1 MKSNNVYLWEKIS
14 LEFLSTDRSR
24 VELAA
29 RLLKLAGV
37 SAEVKR
43 KEGGRDVW
51 RIDVT
56 TDRLAAGREELRKAI
71 AEIVEAARSNGWV
84 DAGKAD
90 GWLEKLER
98 GRVLMEGWPEYYV
111 GLVRSGALIVRYH
124 STDPD
129 SIARET
135 QRLREIG
142 LEEGKHFTVK
152 MPEGGKA
159 GYVRILREGLE
170 RAAWLSVHGE
180 GERQKLAAKFV
191 EYILQ
196 RAEKA
201 GEDVYRKALEVVK
214 EGKTRRALMLE
225 GFEGR
230 VEVGGKTYVV
240 KVVGWS
246 AKLEKSQSGK
256 KLLRIRIT
264 AEVDGVRREYEITY
278 GRYGKNNA
286 AVGFAYARSDAPGG
300 RKADAER
307 FAALVKALTGKEP
320 RIIERS
326 NGTIR
331 MECYREHL
339 DGFMRYA
346 ELADAIEKW
355 LEETKL

>member
-1 MKSNNVYLWEKIS
+1 
-14 LEFLSTDRSR
+14 
-24 VELAA
+24 
-29 RLLKLAGV
+29 
-37 SAEVKR
+37 
-43 KEGGRDVW
+43 
-51 RIDVT
+51 
-56 TDRLAAGREELRKAI
+56 
-71 AEIVEAARSNGWV
+71 V
-84 DAGKAD
+84 DAGKAER
-90 GWLEKLER
+90 WLEKLER

-124 STDPD
+124 STDRN
-129 SIARET
+129 SIERET
-135 QRLREIG
+135 QRLKEMG
-142 LEEGKHFTVK
+142 LEEDKHFTVK
-152 MPEGGKA
+152 MPNGRMA

-170 RAAWLSVHGE
+170 RAAWLSVRGE

-191 EYILQ
+191 ECILQ

-201 GEDVYRKALEVVK
+201 GEDVCRKALEVVK

-230 VEVGGKTYVV
+230 VEMGGKTYVV
-240 KVVGWS
+240 KVIGWS
-246 AKLEKSQSGK
+246 AKLERSQSGK

-300 RKADAER
+300 KEEDAKG

-346 ELADAIEKW
+346 ELADAIEEW

>member
-1 MKSNNVYLWEKIS
+1 
-14 LEFLSTDRSR
+14 
-24 VELAA
+24 
-29 RLLKLAGV
+29 
-37 SAEVKR
+37 
-43 KEGGRDVW
+43 
-51 RIDVT
+51 
-56 TDRLAAGREELRKAI
+56 
-71 AEIVEAARSNGWV
+71 V
-84 DAGKAD
+84 DAGTAER
-90 GWLEKLER
+90 WLEKLES

-111 GLVRSGALIVRYH
+111 GLVRSGALMVRYH

-129 SIARET
+129 SIARVT
-135 QRLREIG
+135 QRFREMG
-142 LEEGKHFTVK
+142 LKEGVHFTVK

-180 GERQKLAAKFV
+180 GERQELAAKFV
-191 EYILQ
+191 NHILQ

-201 GEDVYRKALEVVK
+201 GEEVYEKAKEIVK
-214 EGKTRRALMLE
+214 EGKARGSLRLE
-225 GFEGR
+225 RFEGR
-230 VEVGGKTYVV
+230 VEVGGSEYVV
-240 KVVGWS
+240 KVTGWG
-246 AKLEKSQSGK
+246 AEIEKKQNGK
-256 KLLRIRIT
+256 KLLRLKIT
-264 AEVDGVRREYEITY
+264 AEVGRVEGEHTIVDRVVREYTITF
-278 GRYGKNNA
+278 GRYGNNA

-326 NGTIR
+326 NGTTR

-346 ELADAIEKW
+346 ELADAIKKW